1 MDQSEQNGRRLC
13 VPWNK
18 AKLVGQKSPLRLK
31 EIWRSG
37 YGCDSRIASGNLP
50 YSILRSTASCGLVTW

>member
-50 YSILRSTASCGLVTW
+50 